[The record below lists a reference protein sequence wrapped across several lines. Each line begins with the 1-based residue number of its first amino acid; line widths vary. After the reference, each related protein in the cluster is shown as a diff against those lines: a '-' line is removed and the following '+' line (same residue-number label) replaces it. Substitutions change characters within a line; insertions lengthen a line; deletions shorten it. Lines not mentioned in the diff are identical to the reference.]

1 MVDPERVSHVFPFF
15 ENHLVASMNVFE
27 DPQKRRITDAAMG
40 RAAMGLSIVTVDA
53 FTDARFAGN
62 PAAVCVLP
70 SGKADEDWM
79 QKVAREMNLSETAFL
94 QSRDGKDPSGRRR
107 AESAK
112 SFDLRWFTPIVEVDL
127 CGPATLASAHVL
139 WEEGRVAR
147 KEKLRFHTRSGLL
160 KAERRV
166 EGGQVWIELDF
177 PALLERPFEGS
188 TGLVSKALATK
199 PRYVGAFGSDYLVEV
214 ESESV
219 LKRLSPD
226 FALMKTLP
234 VRGIAAT
241 CLPSASTKARG
252 YDFVSRFFAPSVGIN
267 DDPVT
272 GSAHCFLG
280 PFWGRRLGKKEVL
293 GYQASARGGSVR
305 VRMQGDRVV
314 LGGRAVTVMRGELE

>member
-1 MVDPERVSHVFPFF
+1 MF
-15 ENHLVASMNVFE
+15 FE
-27 DPQKRRITDAAMG
+27 DPQKRRINDVAKG
-40 RAAMGLSIVTVDA
+40 RVVMGLSIVTVDA

-62 PAAVCVLP
+62 PAAVCILP
-70 SGKADEDWM
+70 PREPDEDWM

-94 QSRDGKDPSGRRR
+94 RSRDGKSPSGRRQ
-107 AESAK
+107 AKGAK

-127 CGPATLASAHVL
+127 CGHATLASAHVL
-139 WEEGRVAR
+139 WEEGHVAPR
-147 KEKLRFHTRSGLL
+147 EKLRFHTRSGLL
-160 KAERRV
+160 KAVRRV
-166 EGGQVWIELDF
+166 ERRQVWIELDF
-177 PALLERPFEGS
+177 PALPERPFEGS
-188 TGLVSKALATK
+188 TADVSKALATK

-226 FALMKTLP
+226 FALIKTLP
-234 VRGIAAT
+234 VRGIAVT
-241 CLPSASTKARG
+241 CKPSASTKARG
-252 YDFVSRFFAPSVGIN
+252 YDFVSRFFAPNVGI
-267 DDPVT
+267 DEDPVT

-280 PFWGRRLGKKEVL
+280 PFWGRRLGKKEVF